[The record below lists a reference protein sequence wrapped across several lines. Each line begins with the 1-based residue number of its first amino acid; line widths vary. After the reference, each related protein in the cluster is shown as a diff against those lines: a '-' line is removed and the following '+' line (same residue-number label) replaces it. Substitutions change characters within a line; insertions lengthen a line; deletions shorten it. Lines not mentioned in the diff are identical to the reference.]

1 MTKGFAC
8 AAALAVAS
16 LPAPLPAAA
25 QGEQGKAVSPTTL
38 TDADRAEIQK
48 LTSGYNEFIGTCK
61 PESYAKLFESQ
72 RGYFESLSR
81 GRVWGQEALVG
92 LVKSELSCAP
102 DAKNLRSRDT
112 APAVISVTERG
123 VVGRVTASSGP
134 GAVGSTTRPDRSR
147 KIHPT
152 AVGANS
158 PLITE
163 SRESAA
169 A

>member
-25 QGEQGKAVSPTTL
+25 QGEQGKAVTPTTL

-92 LVKSELSCAP
+92 QRGDRRSELVAGLA
-102 DAKNLRSRDT
+102 DLFLA
-112 APAVISVTERG
+112 
-123 VVGRVTASSGP
+123 GRVAGR
-134 GAVGSTTRPDRSR
+134 TRRFFQR
-147 KIHPT
+147 
-152 AVGANS
+152 
-158 PLITE
+158 
-163 SRESAA
+163 R
-169 A
+169 